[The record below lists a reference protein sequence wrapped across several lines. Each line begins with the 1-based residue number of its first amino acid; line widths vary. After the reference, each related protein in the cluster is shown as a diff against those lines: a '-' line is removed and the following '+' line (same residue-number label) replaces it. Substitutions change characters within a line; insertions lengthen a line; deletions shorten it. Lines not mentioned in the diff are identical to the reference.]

1 VGADAPPA
9 DSTAAVVDATAHSR
23 NNLLLRVAFVLYIT
37 ALAGLCAWQ
46 RRTLFA
52 WPAGIVTG
60 NLLASAI
67 WAPLAVIHLDRLHRK
82 NHREHVALLH
92 RQHSEQM
99 AVLHRHHGEQ
109 LDALR
114 GGRPAGAERV
124 TRYPGW
130 PPRKDST

>member
-1 VGADAPPA
+1 MGAVAAPA
-9 DSTAAVVDATAHSR
+9 DSTAPVADAPAHNR
-23 NNLLLRVAFVLYIT
+23 NNMLLRVALVAYIA
-37 ALAGLCAWQ
+37 ALAGLCFWQ
-46 RRTLFA
+46 HRTLFA

-67 WAPLAVIHLDRLHRK
+67 WAPLAVVHLDRLARRHHRD
-82 NHREHVALLH
+82 H
-92 RQHSEQM
+92 M
-99 AVLHRHHGEQ
+99 AILHRHHAEQ

-130 PPRKDST
+130 PPRKDTREGS